1 MFSVLV
7 ILSRGSKKCCP
18 KVFMLPM
25 ESRQL
30 SSYTSVSSQRKWNSR
45 DKWIF
50 QWTCSNNWRKESC
63 SFYFSGLKQLC
74 HNYFIPIK
82 FHLLSQLNQYGY
94 MGPII
99 GGWNDP
105 PLCSVKWRA
114 HLGREREK
122 NYPCASEKKDEQQIN
137 YFRMYLK
144 INVERALKALILGS
158 SSVSL
163 PSQVKHWKSVGKP
176 TDIHSAPLNI
186 EH

>member
-1 MFSVLV
+1 MNPLSKLFSCDKYKLLWDQHSSSTRPAFLKYETGIHSAHIHFRKTQNLHLYFVFYIFTEIFFSFASYNKSMFSVLV

-82 FHLLSQLNQYGY
+82 FHLISTGIRVL
-94 MGPII
+94 
-99 GGWNDP
+99 
-105 PLCSVKWRA
+105 
-114 HLGREREK
+114 
-122 NYPCASEKKDEQQIN
+122 
-137 YFRMYLK
+137 
-144 INVERALKALILGS
+144 
-158 SSVSL
+158 
-163 PSQVKHWKSVGKP
+163 
-176 TDIHSAPLNI
+176 
-186 EH
+186 